1 MSDRALIEEALR
13 VYRRYQD
20 EIVEAYGLCP
30 WATRARKEGRVAERV
45 VLSRT
50 PDPEPILEA
59 IDALGSGG
67 TVEVGLVLLPRLAL
81 DRPAFDRFV
90 AGVVRA
96 DAERRSVGSAPF
108 AMAGFHPDAEPDMT
122 DPERLIPF
130 IRRTPDPTI
139 QLVRL
144 EALDRVREGYSDG
157 TAFVDIRQL
166 VSGPTVEDTLP
177 LRERIARA
185 NHRVVARVGSD
196 RIGERLDAIRRD
208 RNASYARLGEVVER
222 RTAP

>member
-30 WATRARKEGRVAERV
+30 WASRARKEGRVAERV
-45 VLSRT
+45 VLIRT
-50 PDPEPILEA
+50 PDPAPVL
-59 IDALGSGG
+59 DALDALDAIAA
-67 TVEVGLVLLPRLAL
+67 VEVGLVLLPRLPL

-90 AGVVRA
+90 ASAVRA
-96 DAERRSVGSAPF
+96 DAERRTIGPAPF
-108 AMAGFHPDAEPDMT
+108 AMAGFHPEAKPDMS

-144 EALDRVREGYSDG
+144 DALDRVREGFSDG
-157 TAFVDIRQL
+157 TAFVDVHLLGSR
-166 VSGPTVEDTLP
+166 PTLEDNLP

-185 NHRVVARVGSD
+185 NQRVVARVGPEQ
-196 RIGERLDAIRRD
+196 IGGRLDAIIED
-208 RNASYARLGEVVER
+208 RNASYARLGEA
-222 RTAP
+222 RT